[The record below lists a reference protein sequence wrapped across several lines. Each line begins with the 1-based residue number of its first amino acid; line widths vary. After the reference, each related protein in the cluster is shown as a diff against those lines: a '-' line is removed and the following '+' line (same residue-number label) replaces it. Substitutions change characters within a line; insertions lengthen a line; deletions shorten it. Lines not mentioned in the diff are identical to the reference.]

1 MVGIDADSGQIE
13 AARTSAA
20 EREVDNA
27 EFVTASVYELPFEK
41 ATFDVVYANA
51 VLMYVRDQV
60 LALTEMRRVLRP
72 DGLAA
77 VIDDDLGTVVISPD
91 RPELELAPR
100 LFERAVAHEGGNARY
115 SRRLRTLMLEAGFAR
130 TQGVAHAPEVY
141 GDLAATRWF
150 AEFAVGLFA
159 APSMAEVIVGE
170 NWATRAELDAT
181 IAALRE
187 WGELPTPLRPG
198 CTAARSAGSAE
209 PQSHRRFR
217 SRDSKLR
224 QRGSVITLDRPIRP
238 KANDVVAD
246 FTLSDDMEKGTFENP
261 DASAPFWFARHRCGQ
276 RSRAARRRGAR
287 IAVFQPSLGRDPERT
302 ILVDPTLLLEASAI
316 RAPYVAA
323 SSHVLRCRMLQQPVD
338 AALDRARRRRR
349 RGCGRR
355 RLGAPPAVARST
367 AADCRGED
375 QYRQV
380 EAHVRNCMTIRVFW
394 PFVGD
399 IPEC

>member
-1 MVGIDADSGQIE
+1 VQHRYVANRDANRFLPFLLPHVRSGVDVLDVGCGVGSIALDLAPTVAPGRMVGIDADSGQIE

-20 EREVDNA
+20 ERGVDNA

-60 LALTEMRRVLRP
+60 LALTEMRRVLGP

-187 WGELPTPLRPG
+187 WGELP
-198 CTAARSAGSAE
+198 
-209 PQSHRRFR
+209 
-217 SRDSKLR
+217 
-224 QRGSVITLDRPIRP
+224 
-238 KANDVVAD
+238 
-246 FTLSDDMEKGTFENP
+246 
-261 DASAPFWFARHRCGQ
+261 DAFASWLYCG
-276 RSRAARRRGAR
+276 A
-287 IAVFQPSLGRDPERT
+287 LGW
-302 ILVDPTLLLEASAI
+302 IS
-316 RAPYVAA
+316 
-323 SSHVLRCRMLQQPVD
+323 
-338 AALDRARRRRR
+338 
-349 RGCGRR
+349 
-355 RLGAPPAVARST
+355 
-367 AADCRGED
+367 
-375 QYRQV
+375 
-380 EAHVRNCMTIRVFW
+380 
-394 PFVGD
+394 
-399 IPEC
+399 